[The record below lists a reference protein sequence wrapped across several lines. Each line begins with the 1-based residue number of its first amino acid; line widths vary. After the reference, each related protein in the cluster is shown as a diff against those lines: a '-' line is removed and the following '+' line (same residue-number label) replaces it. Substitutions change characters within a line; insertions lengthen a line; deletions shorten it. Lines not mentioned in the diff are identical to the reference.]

1 MIKHLEEV
9 IRCVVSAS
17 DKKKVKDLLKKRLVA
32 LDEQL
37 AEGQLLLT
45 SSAGIPDATVSM
57 CQAIMVSNIQDI
69 RAEKIAISELLLEL
83 EEMVLDRV

>member
-17 DKKKVKDLLKKRLVA
+17 DKKKVKDLLEKRLVA

-37 AEGQLLLT
+37 AKGQLLLT
-45 SSAGIPDATVSM
+45 SSAGIPDAIVSM
-57 CQAIMVSNIQDI
+57 LVGDI
-69 RAEKIAISELLLEL
+69 RDIHAEKIAITELLLEL

>member
-37 AEGQLLLT
+37 AKGQLLLT
-45 SSAGIPDATVSM
+45 SSAGIM
-57 CQAIMVSNIQDI
+57 CQAIITGDIQDI
-69 RAEKIAISELLLEL
+69 HAEKIAITELLLEL
-83 EEMVLDRV
+83 EEMVLDQV